1 MSKLNQKIY
10 TTNSISYGGRDGQTK
25 SLDSNLSIKLSTPK
39 ELGGAGGEGANP
51 EQLFA
56 CGYSSCFLNA
66 VKFILFQEKEEF
78 DEENSS
84 TQAEV
89 SIGKTNQGFGLEVK
103 LIVNLPNLEQ
113 NRAEEV
119 VKKAHAT
126 CPYSNAVRGNVDV
139 EIEVRGKNA

>member
-25 SLDSNLSIKLSTPK
+25 SLDSNLNIKLSTPK
-39 ELGGAGGEGANP
+39 ELGGAGGEGSNP

-56 CGYSSCFLNA
+56 CGYSACFLNA

-103 LIVNLPNLEQ
+103 LIVNLPNLEHS
-113 NRAEEV
+113 RAEEV